1 MARRTLRDRLPEVA
15 AAACAV
21 FIEKGY
27 RRAHVAD
34 VASRSGL
41 SQGAVYGYVDS
52 KEALF
57 ALALTHAIG
66 SPPLDRLALP
76 VPTPGPGALLEPLTA
91 WEPRDSF
98 PVLTAALR
106 RRSPDD
112 VRAEFAGVV
121 DELYD
126 VLERNRLFLSLVER
140 SAPDLPE
147 LADLYYGRLRGGRVS
162 DLEAYVRRRV
172 RQGHF
177 RDVPDAG
184 IATRFVVETVA
195 WFAWHRMDDREAHA
209 LDASLARATVGRLLV
224 DALVPSEP

>member
-1 MARRTLRDRLPEVA
+1 MA

-34 VASRSGL
+34 VAGRLGL

-66 SPPLDRLALP
+66 SPPLDRLDLP
-76 VPTPGPGALLEPLTA
+76 VRTPDPGALLRPLAA

-98 PVLTAALR
+98 PLLTAALR
-106 RRSPDD
+106 RRSPGD
-112 VRAEFAGVV
+112 VRAEFGGVV
-121 DELYD
+121 DELYG

-140 SAPDLPE
+140 SAQDLPD
-147 LADLYYGRLRGGRVS
+147 LADLYYERLRGGQVS
-162 DLEAYVRRRV
+162 DIEAYVQRRV

-177 RDVPDAG
+177 RDVPDVG

-209 LDASLARATVGRLLV
+209 LDPQTARTTVRQLLV
-224 DALVPSEP
+224 DALVPTEP